1 VKKPNWVKVLFL
13 VVPAGLLVLLACR
26 GVPAPTL
33 SAEST
38 PSIKVELCSQPCWY
52 GIIPGKTSAEE
63 ALSILKTIPGVRE
76 VRSNIF
82 GAGEKRY
89 GKIEWTTGRPKTWWH
104 TSRST
109 RTYNHMKV
117 EKGVVVAI
125 GIDLSLTE
133 TLTLGEVVERYG
145 PPEVYETLYAR
156 GFAEGADMWEADTW
170 SIYLDYYPRMGLS
183 VGVRAPAERYG
194 DVTADLE
201 VTSLGIFTLEEA
213 ARMKKEWEDFYRSLR
228 TTPYPC
234 QKEWQGFHRGEK
246 PCPLP

>member
-1 VKKPNWVKVLFL
+1 VFREKSDL
-13 VVPAGLLVLLACR
+13 VAQSAFPGGVGGSSGPPGMW

-33 SAEST
+33 CAEST

-63 ALSILKTIPGVRE
+63 ALSILKAIPGVRE

-82 GAGEKRY
+82 GTGEKRY
-89 GKIEWTTGRPKTWWH
+89 GEIEWTTGRPKTWWY
-104 TSRST
+104 TPRST

-125 GIDLSLTE
+125 GIELSLSE

-145 PPEVYETLYAR
+145 PPEWYETFYVR
-156 GFAEGADMWEADTW
+156 GYHADEADKW
-170 SIYLDYYPRMGLS
+170 SVYLDYYPRMGLS
-183 VGVRAPAERYG
+183 VGVNAPAERYG

-201 VTSLGIFTLEEA
+201 VTIFGLSTLEET
-213 ARMKKEWEDFYRSLR
+213 ARFYKEWEDYYRSLG
-228 TTPYPC
+228 TNPYRC
-234 QKEWQGFHRGEK
+234 RKKWQGFHRGEK
-246 PCPLP
+246 PCPVP